1 MDIYT
6 SLNRIK
12 LPKIKI
18 DDIILITLLE
28 PEDSLKILNQYDYNK
43 INLNKV
49 KISDDIEDI
58 KHQYKKPWIKLDKFQ
73 KINRLMEYV
82 KRLKISKDE
91 EINLKNLLI
100 DNINEKKITKK
111 TDIEYDELNGLII
124 EIKNLY
130 KNINNIYY
138 INKDITMLD
147 VVKTEIC
154 SKPVATFK
162 KLNISNILNKKPPM

>member
-6 SLNRIK
+6 SLNKIK

-18 DDIILITLLE
+18 DDIVLITLLE

-82 KRLKISKDE
+82 KRLKISKEE

-162 KLNISNILNKKPPM
+162 KLNISNILNKKTPM

>member
-18 DDIILITLLE
+18 DDIVLITLLE

-82 KRLKISKDE
+82 KRLKISKEE

-162 KLNISNILNKKPPM
+162 KLNISNILNKKTSM

>member
-82 KRLKISKDE
+82 KRLKISKEE

-162 KLNISNILNKKPPM
+162 KLNISNILNKKTPM